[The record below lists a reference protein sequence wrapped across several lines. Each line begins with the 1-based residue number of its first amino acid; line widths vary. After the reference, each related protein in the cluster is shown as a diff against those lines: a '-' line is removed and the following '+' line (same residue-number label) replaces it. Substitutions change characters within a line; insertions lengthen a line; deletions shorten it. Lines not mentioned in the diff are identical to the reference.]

1 MIKLSEKK
9 FLPHIVAVLIFLI
22 LSIIYFSP
30 VLDGKQLNQHD
41 TSVSIGAS
49 KEAADYNKT
58 HSDVAL
64 WTNSMFGGMPSYLT
78 ALPMKSALSTVYS
91 LTNLNNWR
99 PVSFTFLYFIGFYI
113 ALLLFGVNPWLSIIG
128 ALAFGFSSYNFI
140 IIAAGHN
147 TKAIAIGYMAPI
159 IAGLYYAMKKN
170 LWLGG
175 AIFALFLALQV
186 YANHL
191 QITYY
196 TFLIVLAFMAS
207 ELFFAVKNKQISGF
221 LTRTGI
227 IAAFALLAV
236 ASNVGRLWTTY
247 EYGEFSIRGKSEL
260 TQNKAN
266 QTTGLDKDYA
276 TAWSYGIDETLTL
289 LIPDFR
295 GGSSMSGLDENSE
308 SAKILRQNGIQD
320 ANNIVK
326 QFAYW
331 GDQPFTSGP
340 VYVGAII
347 FFLFILG
354 LFIVKTPVRSW
365 IIAATILSV
374 ALSWGRHLMPL
385 TDLFLDYFPGY
396 NKFRTV
402 SMILVIASFTMPLLG
417 ILTVQRILD
426 GGINKKEWGKALLW
440 STGLTAGVCLIL
452 ALLPGLAGS
461 FMSASDSQ
469 YPDWLK
475 SAVIS
480 DRQALLRSDAFRSAV
495 FILLSAGVLWAF
507 VEKKLILNT
516 SLILLG
522 GLILIDLWSVDRRY
536 LNNDNFVSE
545 SDAKSPFKASAADQ
559 EILKDKTPDYRVLN
573 LAVSTFNDASTSYF
587 HKSIG
592 GYHGAKMRRYQELI
606 DHAVSKEMQQI
617 GQRLP
622 KVRTAA
628 GVDSVFMGLNALN
641 MLNTKY
647 LIYNPNAAPLPN
659 RHALGSAWLVDRYRF
674 VDNAD
679 QEIAALGAIDPAR
692 EIVVNKKFESELSKV
707 ALKKDT
713 TAMITLTSYSPNKL
727 EYSYQGS
734 GDQIA
739 VFSEIYYPKGW
750 NAYID
755 GKTVPYFQADYV
767 LRCMVVPAGDHKIE
781 FRFEPKSY
789 IIGNRISQWSS
800 LILLLL
806 LLGIFAKEIIPVKK
820 K

>member
-1 MIKLSEKK
+1 MGL
-9 FLPHIVAVLIFLI
+9 
-22 LSIIYFSP
+22 
-30 VLDGKQLNQHD
+30 
-41 TSVSIGAS
+41 
-49 KEAADYNKT
+49 
-58 HSDVAL
+58 
-64 WTNSMFGGMPSYLT
+64 
-78 ALPMKSALSTVYS
+78 MK
-91 LTNLNNWR
+91 
-99 PVSFTFLYFIGFYI
+99 
-113 ALLLFGVNPWLSIIG
+113 
-128 ALAFGFSSYNFI
+128 
-140 IIAAGHN
+140 
-147 TKAIAIGYMAPI
+147 
-159 IAGLYYAMKKN
+159 
-170 LWLGG
+170 
-175 AIFALFLALQV
+175 
-186 YANHL
+186 HL
-191 QITYY
+191 
-196 TFLIVLAFMAS
+196 
-207 ELFFAVKNKQISGF
+207 
-221 LTRTGI
+221 R
-227 IAAFALLAV
+227 
-236 ASNVGRLWTTY
+236 
-247 EYGEFSIRGKSEL
+247 
-260 TQNKAN
+260 
-266 QTTGLDKDYA
+266 
-276 TAWSYGIDETLTL
+276 L

-308 SAKILRQNGIQD
+308 SAKIMRQNGIPD
-320 ANNIVK
+320 ANSVVR
-326 QFAYW
+326 QLAYW

-340 VYVGAII
+340 VYVGAIV

-354 LFIVKTPVRSW
+354 LFLVKSPVRSW

-374 ALSWGRHLMPL
+374 ALSWGRNLMPL

-417 ILTVQRILD
+417 ILTVQKILD
-426 GGINKKEWGKALLW
+426 GGINKKDWRKALLW
-440 STGLTAGVCLIL
+440 STGLTAGVSLIL
-452 ALLPGLAGS
+452 AVLPGLAGS
-461 FMSASDSQ
+461 FISASDSQ
-469 YPDWLK
+469 FPDWLK
-475 SAVIS
+475 TAVIS

-507 VEKKLILNT
+507 VEKKLKLNT

-536 LNNDNFVSE
+536 LNNDNFVSG

-606 DHAVSKEMQQI
+606 DHAISKEMQQI
-617 GQRLP
+617 SQRLP

-659 RHALGSAWLVDRYRF
+659 RHALGSAWLVDKYRL

-679 QEIAALGAIDPAR
+679 QEIAALGGIDPAR
-692 EIVVNKKFESELSKV
+692 EIVVNKKFEGELSGI

-713 TAMITLTSYSPNKL
+713 TAMISLTSYSPNKL

-734 GDQIA
+734 GNQIA

-755 GKTVPYFQADYV
+755 GKNVPYFQADYV
-767 LRCMVVPAGDHKIE
+767 LRCMVVPAGNHNIE

-789 IIGNRISQWSS
+789 SLGNRISQWSS

-806 LLGIFAKEIIPVKK
+806 LLGIFVKEILPDKAK
-820 K
+820 